1 MDAFSYLSV
10 LLSII
15 LGLAIQQ
22 ILQGYRALILA
33 RTRVER
39 DWLPL
44 IWSALILLMVVQH
57 WWASFG
63 LAGRAE
69 WRFADFLVTL
79 LVTALIYM
87 MAAIVLPDV
96 PADKPTDLRE
106 HFARERR
113 ALFGLFAAAVIG
125 SMLREWQLE
134 SRLPEARNLLFHGLF
149 LAIAVTGLL
158 TGRRRVHEG
167 IAVLLALLFGS
178 YVVLLFA
185 RLGG

>member
-1 MDAFSYLSV
+1 MRY
-10 LLSII
+10 
-15 LGLAIQQ
+15 
-22 ILQGYRALILA
+22 
-33 RTRVER
+33 

-44 IWSALILLMVVQH
+44 VWSGLILLMVVQH

-63 LAGRAE
+63 LAGREE

-106 HFARERR
+106 HFARERK
-113 ALFGLFAAAVIG
+113 ALFGLFAISILG
-125 SMLREWQLE
+125 SVGREWQLE
-134 SRLPEARNLLFHGLF
+134 GRLPEPENLLFHGLF
-149 LAIAVTGLL
+149 LGVAVTGLL

-178 YVVLLFA
+178 YVVLLFT
-185 RLGG
+185 RLGS